1 MVPPRINKYI
11 CRWSREEAEKN
22 KEVQAR
28 ELKIAET
35 NSVTFQVNDIPEWG
49 TLDKNLDQVQAID
62 QWFQGRFLLLFVL
75 PAKKSVMHLPDG
87 HCLYTALCRIQ
98 AKLPSGRRIPLYI
111 RKYFPHY
118 FILIFD

>member
-1 MVPPRINKYI
+1 MTDIYQFI

-28 ELKIAET
+28 ESELKIAEI

-75 PAKKSVMHLPDG
+75 PTWELKV
-87 HCLYTALCRIQ
+87 Q
-98 AKLPSGRRIPLYI
+98 
-111 RKYFPHY
+111 
-118 FILIFD
+118 

>member
-1 MVPPRINKYI
+1 MTDIYQFI
-11 CRWSREEAEKN
+11 SRWLREEAEKN

-28 ELKIAET
+28 ESELKIAEI

-75 PAKKSVMHLPDG
+75 STG
-87 HCLYTALCRIQ
+87 E
-98 AKLPSGRRIPLYI
+98 
-111 RKYFPHY
+111 
-118 FILIFD
+118 

>member
-1 MVPPRINKYI
+1 MVPPRINQYI

-28 ELKIAET
+28 ESELKIAET

-62 QWFQGRFLLLFVL
+62 QWFQGRFLLLFSQL
-75 PAKKSVMHLPDG
+75 GS
-87 HCLYTALCRIQ
+87 
-98 AKLPSGRRIPLYI
+98 
-111 RKYFPHY
+111 
-118 FILIFD
+118 